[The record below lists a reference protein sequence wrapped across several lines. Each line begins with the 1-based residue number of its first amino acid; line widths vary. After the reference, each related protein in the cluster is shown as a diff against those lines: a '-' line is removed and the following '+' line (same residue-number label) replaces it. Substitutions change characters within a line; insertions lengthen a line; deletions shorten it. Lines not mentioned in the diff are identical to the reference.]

1 MPKPI
6 LTETYDM
13 VVLGCGPAGQRAAIA
28 AAKLG
33 KRTALV
39 EPNFLGGNCTHYG
52 TLPSKTFREAA
63 LHLTNFR
70 LRYYDSST
78 KAKPTMAELIR
89 RVSWVLNNEVQ
100 VIAKDL
106 RNNNIDLIG
115 GYGKFRDKKTIE
127 VIDENNKII
136 RILKFSK
143 SVISCGSRPYLD
155 PNIPFDG
162 EKVFNSDDILKMKEL
177 PKSITIIGG
186 GIIGCEY
193 ASIFSILGVKV
204 NLVEKRSEIL
214 ALIDREIRANF
225 VNQLDQRDTR
235 CFLGDEFRD
244 LSILPEGKVEVTL
257 ASNKKIISETVLV
270 CVFRVVNTEALN
282 LDKVGVK
289 ITPRKVIEVDENL
302 QTSVP
307 NIYAAGDV
315 VGAPSLAST
324 SFEQGRISAM
334 NAFKE
339 KCSPMSPN
347 TPIGI
352 YTIPEISY
360 VGKTESE
367 FTEEGIPYQVGKSFF
382 KDTSRGSI
390 MGALDGMMKL
400 MFHQETR
407 KMLAVHVVGEGATE
421 LVHVGQ
427 AVIELG
433 GTVDYFIDKV
443 FNFPTL
449 AETYKFA
456 AYNGLNRLKDV

>member
-1 MPKPI
+1 MPKGV

-33 KRTALV
+33 KRTAIV

-70 LRYYDSST
+70 LRYYETSS
-78 KAKPTMAELIR
+78 KEPPTMAELIR
-89 RVSWVLNNEVQ
+89 RVSWVLHNEVQ
-100 VIAKDL
+100 VIEEDL
-106 RNNNIDLIG
+106 KNNNIDVIP
-115 GYGKFRDKKTIE
+115 GYGRFKDQKTVE
-127 VIDENNKII
+127 VSNEDRKVT

-143 SVISCGSRPYLD
+143 LVIACGSRPYLD
-155 PNIPFDG
+155 PAIPFDG
-162 EKVFNSDDILKMKEL
+162 EKVFSSDDILKMKDL

-225 VNQLDQRDTR
+225 VNQLDGRSTR

-244 LSILPEGKVEVTL
+244 LSILPNGKVEVSL
-257 ASNKKIISETVLV
+257 ASNKTIVSESVLV
-270 CVFRVVNTEALN
+270 CVFRVVNTDALN
-282 LDKVGVK
+282 LDKIGVK
-289 ITPRKVIEVDENL
+289 ITPRQVIEVDENY

-324 SFEQGRISAM
+324 SFEQGRIAAM
-334 NAFKE
+334 KAFRK
-339 KCSPMSPN
+339 KCAPMSPN

-367 FTEEGIPYQVGKSFF
+367 FTEEGVPYQVGKSFF
-382 KDTSRGSI
+382 KETSRGAI

-400 MFHQETR
+400 MFHQKTR

-433 GTVDYFIDKV
+433 GTVDYFIDMV

-456 AYNGLNRLKDV
+456 AYNGLNRLEDV